1 MDSFL
6 HKRRLGDWGRAHERE
21 GVRKVVMWLRT
32 FVWIFVLFD
41 RGAGCLPNEAQKKAP
56 RSGPSLWGKGVKL
69 AGMSYHIRARR
80 IGLTRALLFRI
91 FRCELMLP
99 DFIV

>member
-1 MDSFL
+1 L

-32 FVWIFVLFD
+32 FVWLFVLFD
-41 RGAGCLPNEAQKKAP
+41 RGAGCLPTKPKKAP

-69 AGMSYHIRARR
+69 AA
-80 IGLTRALLFRI
+80 
-91 FRCELMLP
+91 
-99 DFIV
+99 